1 MSLDVVTVRA
11 IIAHRRD
18 GVLVDA
24 GDDFQTTEADARDLV
39 AMGYAVRVMSAQP
52 RPGLAPR
59 AGQYA
64 TRPVKPK
71 ETG

>member
-1 MSLDVVTVRA
+1 MSLDSVTLRA
-11 IIAHRRD
+11 IIAHRRH
-18 GVLVDA
+18 GELVRA
-24 GDDFQTTEADARDLV
+24 GEEFCADETEARDMV
-39 AMGYAVRVMSAQP
+39 AMGYAVRVMNAQP

-71 ETG
+71 ENG